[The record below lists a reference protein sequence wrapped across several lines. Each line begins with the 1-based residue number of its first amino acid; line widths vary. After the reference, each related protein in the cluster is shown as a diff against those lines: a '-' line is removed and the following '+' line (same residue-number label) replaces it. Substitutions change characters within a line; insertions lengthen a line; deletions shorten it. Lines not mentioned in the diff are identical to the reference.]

1 MAPAITHFLIGASL
15 LLYVAL
21 IALLRYE
28 FPVEHT
34 LWVVPIGGVWG
45 VVPDFHHIAPGYTD
59 ALYAFH
65 ASPWVEVFALHHT
78 LDRPA
83 IRAQYHESI
92 FAAIAVFTI
101 TVASV
106 WIAARYRTA
115 TRSPETRRGRAVI
128 AGAATIIAAGLA
140 TIAFGVTIS
149 IQQLLASVAAL
160 VGLSG
165 VYTGWIIT
173 GVWGISVSWL
183 WTVAIEALSP
193 ESHVSNPV
201 FGAGIG
207 CIGGAAVWLSS
218 AIFIIPILT
227 SQSVPVVHWGGLIA
241 LLTYGTVFG
250 AAYATLRGAFTAPTT
265 WTTSSTLTGTD
276 TPHD

>member
-1 MAPAITHFLIGASL
+1 MAPAITHFLVGASL

-45 VVPDFHHIAPGYTD
+45 VVPDFHHIAPAYND

-65 ASPWVEVFALHHT
+65 ASPWVEVFALHYT
-78 LDRPA
+78 LDRAA

-92 FAAIAVFTI
+92 FAAIAVFTV

-106 WIAARYRTA
+106 WIAARYRTV
-115 TRSPETRRGRAVI
+115 TRSAETRRERAVI
-128 AGAATIIAAGLA
+128 AGVATVIAAGLA
-140 TIAFGVTIS
+140 TIALGVTIS
-149 IQQLLASVAAL
+149 IHQSLGSVAAL

-165 VYTGWIIT
+165 VYTGWVIT
-173 GVWGISVSWL
+173 GVWGVGVAWL
-183 WTVAIEALSP
+183 WTIAIEVALL
-193 ESHVSNPV
+193 ESRISAPV

-207 CIGGAAVWLSS
+207 CLGGVATWLTS
-218 AIFIIPILT
+218 AIVILPILT
-227 SQSVPVVHWGGLIA
+227 SQSVPVVHWGGLAA

-250 AAYATLRGAFTAPTT
+250 AAYTTLRSAFTAPTE
-265 WTTSSTLTGTD
+265 WTTRTATETD
-276 TPHD
+276 THRG